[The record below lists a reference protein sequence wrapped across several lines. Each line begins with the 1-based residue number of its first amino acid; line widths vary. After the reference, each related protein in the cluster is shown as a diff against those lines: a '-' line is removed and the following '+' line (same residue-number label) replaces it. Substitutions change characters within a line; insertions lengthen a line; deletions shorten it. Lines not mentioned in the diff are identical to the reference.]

1 MARKWYGSLNNRL
14 EENRQFCDE
23 ITVGTGVTE
32 YDYSDRHPYEVI
44 EVISQKDVIIRGLDH
59 KLAGEPMTNNW
70 ELVSNE
76 DNPTYELVKRGK
88 YWYSKVVV
96 TSDILDKIDREEA
109 KGSDEWVRLM
119 LFLGHNNIDRDVLR
133 EKGKVTRYHRWNVS
147 FGRADYYYD
156 YEF

>member
-32 YDYSDRHPYEVI
+32 YDYSDRYPYEVI

-96 TSDILDKIDREEA
+96 TSDILDEMETTTDNEKHFRIA
-109 KGSDEWVRLM
+109 M
-119 LFLGHNNIDRDVLR
+119 FLCNNNIDRDVLR

-147 FGRADYYYD
+147 FGKADYYYD

>member
-59 KLAGEPMTNNW
+59 KHIGDGSMDNRW

-96 TSDILDKIDREEA
+96 TSDILDEMETTTDNEKHFRIA
-109 KGSDEWVRLM
+109 M
-119 LFLGHNNIDRDVLR
+119 FLANNNVVPDTLR

-147 FGRADYYYD
+147 FGKAEYYYD

>member
-44 EVISQKDVIIRGLDH
+44 EVINQKDVIIRGLDH
-59 KLAGEPMTNNW
+59 KLAGEPMTNKW

-96 TSDILDKIDREEA
+96 TSDILDEMETTTDNEKHFRIA
-109 KGSDEWVRLM
+109 M
-119 LFLGHNNIDRDVLR
+119 FLANNNVVPDTLR

-147 FGRADYYYD
+147 FGVAEYYYD
-156 YEF
+156 YSF

>member
-96 TSDILDKIDREEA
+96 TSDILDEMETTTDNEKHFRIA
-109 KGSDEWVRLM
+109 M
-119 LFLGHNNIDRDVLR
+119 FLANNNVVPDTLR

-147 FGRADYYYD
+147 FGVADYYYD

>member
-32 YDYSDRHPYEVI
+32 YSYSDRHPYEVI

-96 TSDILDKIDREEA
+96 TSDILDEMETTTDNEKHFRIA
-109 KGSDEWVRLM
+109 M
-119 LFLGHNNIDRDVLR
+119 FLCNNNIDRDVLR
-133 EKGKVTRYHRWNVS
+133 DKGKVTRYHRWNVS
-147 FGRADYYYD
+147 FGVADYYYD

>member
-32 YDYSDRHPYEVI
+32 YSYSDRHPYEVI

-59 KLAGEPMTNNW
+59 KHIGDGYMDNNW

-76 DNPTYELVKRGK
+76 NNPTYELVRRGK
-88 YWYSKVVV
+88 YWYSKVVI
-96 TSDILDKIDREEA
+96 TSDILDEMDAADVNERI
-109 KGSDEWVRLM
+109 RLGM
-119 LFLGHNNIDRDVLR
+119 FLAGNDVDPDTLRD
-133 EKGKVTRYHRWNVS
+133 KGKVTRYHRWNVS
-147 FGRADYYYD
+147 FGVADYYYD

>member
-1 MARKWYGSLNNRL
+1 MARQWYGSLNNRL

-96 TSDILDKIDREEA
+96 TSDICDDYSIEV
-109 KGSDEWVRLM
+109 GM
-119 LFLGHNNIDRDVLR
+119 FLVHNNIDREELR
-133 EKGKVTRYHRWNVS
+133 KKGKVTRYHRWNVS
-147 FGRADYYYD
+147 FGVAEYYYD
-156 YEF
+156 YSF

>member
-88 YWYSKVVV
+88 YWYSKVVI
-96 TSDILDKIDREEA
+96 TSDILTKMDGVGTEEY
-109 KGSDEWVRLM
+109 VRLM
-119 LFLGHNNIDRDVLR
+119 LYLVHNNVDPDTLRD
-133 EKGKVTRYHRWNVS
+133 KGKVTRYHRWNVS
-147 FGRADYYYD
+147 FGKADYYYD

>member
-59 KLAGEPMTNNW
+59 KHIGEGSMDNRW

-96 TSDILDKIDREEA
+96 TSDILDEIDSTDDEERRL
-109 KGSDEWVRLM
+109 SLM
-119 LFLGHNNIDRDVLR
+119 LFLGLNGISDDTLRD
-133 EKGKVTRYHRWNVS
+133 KGKVTRYHRWNV
-147 FGRADYYYD
+147 A
-156 YEF
+156 